1 MSMCAYLNGA
11 GLFSDLLVWHRRAN
25 IGTLCMIDQK
35 EGTMNECQKAE
46 VNRLA
51 MKVNT
56 LLQQR
61 IDMPRV
67 ISTCTG
73 SSMASNLITDSY
85 FFCELTLCL
94 GPSQAQEWLAGHGVR
109 GS

>member
-1 MSMCAYLNGA
+1 
-11 GLFSDLLVWHRRAN
+11 
-25 IGTLCMIDQK
+25 MIDQK

-73 SSMASNLITDSY
+73 SSMASNPITDSY

-94 GPSQAQEWLAGHGVR
+94 SPSQAQDWLAGNGVR
-109 GS
+109 TS